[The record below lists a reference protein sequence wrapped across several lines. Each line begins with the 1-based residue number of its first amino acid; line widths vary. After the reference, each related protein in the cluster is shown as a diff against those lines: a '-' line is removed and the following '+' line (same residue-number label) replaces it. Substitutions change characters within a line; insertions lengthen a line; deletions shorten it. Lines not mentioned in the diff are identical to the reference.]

1 MKIKEEFKKL
11 IPALSVEE
19 YKQLE
24 ENCLAEGI
32 RESIITWNGYIID
45 GHNRYEIATKHD
57 LKYESIDKNF
67 DSEDDVRIWMVNNQ
81 LGRRNLQDFVRGE
94 LMQTLEDLLKNKG
107 VEVYKEKVGRPKK
120 ESLSIIDNDLK
131 HNTRKIVADKL
142 GWSTGKKAQFD
153 VVTKKAPEEIKAQ
166 LRTGEIS
173 INQAYQD
180 IKKEEKR
187 EQLAEKKERVNADN
201 NEDIIINNKIKVLP
215 GQVWRLG
222 KHTLICGNFYQ
233 AKDVKA
239 DAIITDPPYGINY
252 NPDWKKWDNT
262 KSDFNKIKGDDN
274 EFNPIAFLKYNT
286 VLLFGANYFTKHLP
300 IGSWLCWDKRTKEE
314 LDDMLGSPFELAW
327 FKSINTKKTAI
338 MVRILHGGVINADS
352 KIGNNEKRYHPT
364 QKPIVLFEE
373 ILQKLTK
380 PNDVILDPFIGSG
393 TTLLAAERTNRICIG
408 YEIDPTYCEIIINR
422 YKNLTNQEAWQE
434 LKG

>member
-1 MKIKEEFKKL
+1 
-11 IPALSVEE
+11 V
-19 YKQLE
+19 
-24 ENCLAEGI
+24 
-32 RESIITWNGYIID
+32 
-45 GHNRYEIATKHD
+45 
-57 LKYESIDKNF
+57 
-67 DSEDDVRIWMVNNQ
+67 
-81 LGRRNLQDFVRGE
+81 
-94 LMQTLEDLLKNKG
+94 
-107 VEVYKEKVGRPKK
+107 
-120 ESLSIIDNDLK
+120 
-131 HNTRKIVADKL
+131 
-142 GWSTGKKAQFD
+142 
-153 VVTKKAPEEIKAQ
+153 
-166 LRTGEIS
+166 
-173 INQAYQD
+173 YQD

-222 KHTLICGNFYQ
+222 KHTLICGNFYE

-422 YKNLTNQEAWQE
+422 FKNLTNQEAWQE

>member
-45 GHNRYEIATKHD
+45 GHNRYEIATKHN
-57 LKYESIDKNF
+57 LKYESIDKSF
-67 DSEDDVRIWMVNNQ
+67 DSEVDVKEWMICNQ
-81 LGRRNLQDFVRGE
+81 FGRRNLSNYQKSVLALE
-94 LMQTLEDLLKNKG
+94 LES
-107 VEVYKEKVGRPKK
+107 VFSARAKEKQGQRTDIIQISE
-120 ESLSIIDNDLK
+120 ESK
-131 HNTRKIVADKL
+131 PIVAIKELGKIAKL
-142 GWSTGKKAQFD
+142 SHDTIAKVKKIQA
-153 VVTKKAPEEIKAQ
+153 TATPEIKAK
-166 LRTGEIS
+166 LSTGEVS
-173 INQAYQD
+173 INQVYQD

-187 EQLAEKKERVNADN
+187 EQLVEKKERVNADN
-201 NEDIIINNKIKVLP
+201 NENIIINNKIKVLP

-222 KHTLICGNFYQ
+222 KHTLICGNFYE

-252 NPDWKKWDNT
+252 NPNWKKWDNT
-262 KSDFNKIKGDDN
+262 KSNFNKIKGDDN
-274 EFNPIAFLKYNT
+274 EFNPIPFLKYNT

-338 MVRILHGGVINADS
+338 MVRLLHGGVINADS

-422 YKNLTNQEAWQE
+422 FKNLTNQEAWQE

>member
-1 MKIKEEFKKL
+1 MKIKEEFKNL

-19 YKQLE
+19 FKQLE
-24 ENCLAEGI
+24 ENCLTEGI
-32 RESIITWNGYIID
+32 RDAIITWDGYIID
-45 GHNRYEIATKHD
+45 GHNRYEIATKNE
-57 LKYESIDKNF
+57 LQYESIEKSF
-67 DSEDDVRIWMVNNQ
+67 DSEDDVKEWMIHNQ
-81 LGRRNLQDFVRGE
+81 FGRRNLSNYQRSVLALE
-94 LMQTLEDLLKNKG
+94 LESVFSARAKERMLSGNPSQTFDKG
-107 VEVYKEKVGRPKK
+107 RVDEKIGDIAKVSHETIRKVKVIQATATPEVK
-120 ESLSIIDNDLK
+120 
-131 HNTRKIVADKL
+131 AKL
-142 GWSTGKKAQFD
+142 STGE
-153 VVTKKAPEEIKAQ
+153 V
-166 LRTGEIS
+166 S
-173 INQAYQD
+173 INQVYQE

-187 EQLAEKKERVNADN
+187 EQLAEKKERIQADK
-201 NEDIIINNKIKVLP
+201 NEDTIINNKIKVLP

-222 KHTLICGNFYQ
+222 RHTLTCGNFYD

-274 EFNPIAFLKYNT
+274 EFNPIDFLKYNT
-286 VLLFGANYFTKHLP
+286 VLLFGANYFTKFLP
-300 IGSWLCWDKRTKEE
+300 IGSWLCWDKRTREE

-338 MVRILHGGVINADS
+338 MVRILHGGVVNADS
-352 KIGNNEKRYHPT
+352 QIGNNEKRYHPT

-373 ILQKLTK
+373 ILEKLTK

-393 TTLLAAERTNRICIG
+393 TTLLAAERTNRTCIG

-422 YKNLTNQEAWQE
+422 FKNLTNQETWQV

>member
-45 GHNRYEIATKHD
+45 GHNRYEIATRHD
-57 LKYESIDKNF
+57 LKYESIDKSF
-67 DSEDDVRIWMVNNQ
+67 DSEDDVKEWMVNNQ

-107 VEVYKEKVGRPKK
+107 VEIYKEKVGRPKK
-120 ESLSIIDNDLK
+120 ESLSIMDNDLK
-131 HNTRKIVADKL
+131 HNTQKIVSDKL
-142 GWSTGKKAQFD
+142 GWSTGKKARFD

-222 KHTLICGNFYQ
+222 KHTLICGNFYE
-233 AKDVKA
+233 AKNVKA

-422 YKNLTNQEAWQE
+422 YKNLTNQEVWQE
-434 LKG
+434 LKE